1 MNKLYNIAFDCVAGK
16 INVVVIFDTAT
27 SPILF
32 YWSRLSQHQIEY
44 GTCHFVVN
52 KVFSASFLH
61 HKKCNHVLWLRAR
74 EIDKKC
80 IVTSFNS
87 HQLFYGL

>member
-32 YWSRLSQHQIEY
+32 YWSRRS
-44 GTCHFVVN
+44 
-52 KVFSASFLH
+52 
-61 HKKCNHVLWLRAR
+61 
-74 EIDKKC
+74 
-80 IVTSFNS
+80 
-87 HQLFYGL
+87 